1 MPIPMDKKK
10 NLIIGIIVF
19 ILLLNVIWTVLQN
32 KFTPKLDEV
41 KSQMLKLEQR
51 ISKIESSG
59 IPDIAG
65 LKDDFNML
73 KSFSTSF
80 TESLNN
86 SIKAEEERLN
96 SLQSQV
102 ENQKTRVEALK
113 KLLPSEN

>member
-1 MPIPMDKKK
+1 MDKKK

-19 ILLLNVIWTVLQN
+19 ILLLNIVWTILQN

-41 KSQMLKLEQR
+41 KAQMLKLEQR

-65 LKDDFNML
+65 LKDDFNTLRAVSDSFNENL
-73 KSFSTSF
+73 K
-80 TESLNN
+80 N
-86 SIKAEEERLN
+86 SIQTEEERLN

-113 KLLPSEN
+113 KLLPSAK